1 MRKVICFHDPN
12 EEDAFSSNRSFSDV
26 VKDGVKYTS
35 VNDKRRAAV
44 IRKELASIEKQES
57 KLRQAALKAK
67 PAAWKTELE
76 KKIPEKVYTGLESA
90 FCKGFS
96 VVFNQGSALIERS
109 YNKEDLKAD
118 HAIRDYAVQLKGGR
132 KEFRQMR
139 QNAKS
144 KDFLNLAVT
153 TVEGIGLG
161 ALGVGM
167 PDIVLFISTLLKGIY
182 ETALNYGFEYES
194 RQEQLLILKMMETA
208 MSTGDAWVQKNT
220 EVSEMLELE
229 TIDITDELLECQM
242 KATAS
247 LFAMDMLLLKF
258 IQGMPVVGIIG
269 GAANPVYYSKVMKYV
284 QTKYRKRYLLK
295 HTSN

>member
-1 MRKVICFHDPN
+1 MN
-12 EEDAFSSNRSFSDV
+12 LNQ
-26 VKDGVKYTS
+26 
-35 VNDKRRAAV
+35 KRREAALT
-44 IRKELASIEKQES
+44 KEMLAIEKQE
-57 KLRQAALKAK
+57 KKMKQAVLKAK
-67 PAAWKTELE
+67 PAPWKTEVE
-76 KKIPEKVYTGLESA
+76 KKIPGKVYNGLESA

-139 QNAKS
+139 QSAKH
-144 KDFLNLAVT
+144 KDLLNLAVT

-182 ETALNYGFEYES
+182 ETALNYGFDYES
-194 RQEQLLILKMMETA
+194 QQEQMLILKMMATA
-208 MSTGDAWVQKNT
+208 MSSG
-220 EVSEMLELE
+220 EVWLQGNAEVDGMLELE
-229 TIDITDELLECQM
+229 TIDVTDEQLDLQM

-247 LFAMDMLLLKF
+247 VFAMDMLLLKF

-269 GAANPVYYSKVMKYV
+269 GVANPVYYSKVMKYV

-295 HTSN
+295 HIGMGKH